1 MYVHV
6 FAWVNQ
12 GRSPTSPYWGGTAVP
27 PAGGLG
33 TAGAHDAA
41 TPEMGHNG
49 FSDGTGYMK
58 GDQAME
64 YSGQGRVA
72 ATPQAVWDFLTDPNR
87 YGACA
92 EGFKNVKVVDDRRFT
107 FELHA
112 YGQRLKC
119 EGTWLERDAPR
130 RAVMQI
136 QGGDFFGKAKLVNTV
151 ELEPDG
157 DGTLVRWH
165 ADVNLS
171 GVIAMVVGDR
181 IGPMVERIN
190 QSVLACVEREVAT
203 G

>member
-1 MYVHV
+1 
-6 FAWVNQ
+6 
-12 GRSPTSPYWGGTAVP
+12 
-27 PAGGLG
+27 
-33 TAGAHDAA
+33 
-41 TPEMGHNG
+41 
-49 FSDGTGYMK
+49 
-58 GDQAME
+58 ME

-92 EGFKNVKVVDDRRFT
+92 EGFENVKVVDDRRFT
-107 FELHA
+107 FELRA

-130 RAVMQI
+130 RAVMQV
-136 QGGDFFGKAKLVNTV
+136 QGGDFFGKAKLINAV

-171 GVIAMVVGDR
+171 GVLAMVVGDR
-181 IGPMVERIN
+181 VGPMVERIN
-190 QSVLACVEREVAT
+190 QSVLACVEREVAAE
-203 G
+203 